1 MHVALNFEKEEILMD
16 TKQKAW
22 LYCRIDAPEDTHGA
36 LKDQKEKLDG
46 YARQMGFEVIGASE
60 DCGSGLDFNRAGL
73 KEAMAAAQA
82 GELDA
87 LIVHSV
93 SRIDRDTAKTI
104 DFIRQLND
112 CDIKVYSPMEGEIS
126 IERQDAFFSK
136 LRR

>member
-1 MHVALNFEKEEILMD
+1 MD

-60 DCGSGLDFNRAGL
+60 DLGSDLDFNRAGL
-73 KEAMAAAQA
+73 KEAMAVAQT

-93 SRIDRDTAKTI
+93 SRIGRDSAKTI
-104 DFIRQLND
+104 DFIRQLNN
-112 CDIKVYSPMEGEIS
+112 CGVKVYSPLEGEIS
-126 IERQDAFFSK
+126 VEQQAASFSQL
-136 LRR
+136 LR

>member
-1 MHVALNFEKEEILMD
+1 M
-16 TKQKAW
+16 
-22 LYCRIDAPEDTHGA
+22 
-36 LKDQKEKLDG
+36 KDQKEKLDG

-73 KEAMAAAQA
+73 METMAAAKT

-93 SRIDRDTAKTI
+93 SRIGRDTAKTI

-112 CDIKVYSPMEGEIS
+112 CGVKVYSPLEGEIS
-126 IERQDAFFSK
+126 MERQDAFFSQL
-136 LRR
+136 LR

>member
-1 MHVALNFEKEEILMD
+1 MD

-46 YARQMGFEVIGASE
+46 YARQMGFEVVGSSE

-73 KEAMAAAQA
+73 KEAMAAAQT
-82 GELDA
+82 GKLDT

-93 SRIDRDTAKTI
+93 SRIGRDTAKTI

-112 CDIKVYSPMEGEIS
+112 CGVKVYSPLEGEIT
-126 IERQDAFFSK
+126 IGRQSASFSQ
-136 LRR
+136 LFR

>member
-46 YARQMGFEVIGASE
+46 YARQMGFEVVGASE
-60 DCGSGLDFNRAGL
+60 DFGSGLDFNRAGL
-73 KEAMAAAQA
+73 KEAMAAAQT
-82 GELDA
+82 GELNA

-93 SRIDRDTAKTI
+93 SRIGRDTAKTI

-112 CDIKVYSPMEGEIS
+112 CGIKVYSPLEGEIS
-126 IERQDAFFSK
+126 MERQDAFFSQL
-136 LRR
+136 LR

>member
-1 MHVALNFEKEEILMD
+1 MH

-36 LKDQKEKLDG
+36 LKNQKEKLDG

-60 DCGSGLDFNRAGL
+60 DCGSGLDFNRVGL
-73 KEAMAAAQA
+73 KEAMAAAKT

-87 LIVHSV
+87 LIVNSV
-93 SRIDRDTAKTI
+93 SRIGRDTAKTI

-112 CDIKVYSPMEGEIS
+112 GGVKVYSPLEGEIS
-126 IERQDAFFSK
+126 MDQQTTFLSQMFR
-136 LRR
+136 